1 MVASTNTGMLPSSCA
16 LLVQPGTR
24 SSIATDERDVLPV
37 ISKQHIWAC
46 SLVSNMH
53 CFQQSANPPQLCLG
67 SELDLDIC

>member
-37 ISKQHIWAC
+37 ISKQHIWAGMLSC
-46 SLVSNMH
+46 KQHALFPAKRKPAPALSWL
-53 CFQQSANPPQLCLG
+53 
-67 SELDLDIC
+67 